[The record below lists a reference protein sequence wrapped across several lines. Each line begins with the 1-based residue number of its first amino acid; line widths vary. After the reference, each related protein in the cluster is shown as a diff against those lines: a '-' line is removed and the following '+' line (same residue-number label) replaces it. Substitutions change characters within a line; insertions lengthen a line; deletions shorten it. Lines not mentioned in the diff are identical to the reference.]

1 MRMTKRQFKPTYFLS
16 IFVFLVLLDMIAGSF
31 ELSLLRHFTKPSIL
45 LALFIYFAVNGKSL
59 ERPTYILML
68 AALFFSWLGDVF
80 LMYDTVAP
88 NYFILGLI
96 AFLTAHLLYCAIF
109 AKRFSKQVI
118 LSFWVVLVVLIVY
131 GGILFLQLQDGLG
144 KLQVPVIV
152 YITAILLMALTAFGR
167 KGMVNVQSFKLVF
180 LGALFF
186 IVSDSI
192 LAVNKFL
199 FGVPYSHILVMGTYA
214 TAQFL
219 ITKGV
224 LLQDSK

>member
-1 MRMTKRQFKPTYFLS
+1 MTKKQFKPTHFLS
-16 IFVFLVLLDMIAGSF
+16 IFVSLVLLDIIAGSF
-31 ELSLLRHFTKPSIL
+31 GLSLLRHFTKPSIL
-45 LALFIYFAVNGKSL
+45 LALFIYFALNGKSL

-68 AALFFSWLGDVF
+68 AALFLSWLGDVF
-80 LMYDTVAP
+80 LMYDAISP

-96 AFLTAHLLYCAIF
+96 AFLTAHLLYCVIF
-109 AKRFSKQVI
+109 AKRFSQQ
-118 LSFWVVLVVLIVY
+118 LTLPFWAVLVLLIAY

-144 KLQVPVIV
+144 KLQIPVIV
-152 YITAILLMALTAFGR
+152 YIAAILLMALTAFGR
-167 KGMVNVQSFKLVF
+167 KGMVNVESFKLVF

-199 FGVPYSHILVMGTYA
+199 FSVPYSHILVMGTYA

-219 ITKGV
+219 IAKGV

>member
-1 MRMTKRQFKPTYFLS
+1 MTKRQFKPTYFLS
-16 IFVFLVLLDMIAGSF
+16 IFVFLVLLDMIAGSSDY
-31 ELSLLRHFTKPSIL
+31 SLLRHFTKPSIL
-45 LALFIYFAVNGKSL
+45 LALFIYFAMNGKSL
-59 ERPTYILML
+59 KRPTYILML

-80 LMYDTVAP
+80 LMYDTISP

-96 AFLTAHLLYCAIF
+96 AFLTAHLLYCVIF
-109 AKRFSKQVI
+109 AKRFGKQLT
-118 LSFWVVLVVLIVY
+118 LSFWVVLVLLIVY

-144 KLQVPVIV
+144 KLQIPVII

-167 KGMVNVQSFKLVF
+167 KRWVNVESFKLVF

-186 IVSDSI
+186 IISDSI

-199 FGVPYSHILVMGTYA
+199 FSVPYSHILVMGTYA

-224 LLQDSK
+224 LLQNSK